1 MDKLIRFEADI
12 WGRYHIEWNE
22 IYPDVNILVGING
35 AGKTTLLDKIFAAY
49 KNEKNC
55 IYIPSIDN
63 MIVRD
68 KRKSA
73 KAIVQN
79 LEYYFY
85 DTKTGP
91 SLMKMRAGSY
101 DNTIVN
107 IEKVKEHEL
116 QFERLLNKMFVE
128 TGKTIDLKASTPP
141 VVIEGKRFPLDVLS
155 SGEQQLMLIF
165 LQIHLLMGQE
175 ALVLM
180 DEPENMLHIS
190 WQSELIN
197 ILTEL
202 NPNAQYIITTH
213 SPSIF
218 GDGWGDKVTY
228 MDNILKLK

>member
-1 MDKLIRFEADI
+1 MDKLIRFETDI

>member
-1 MDKLIRFEADI
+1 MDKLTRFETDI
-12 WGRYHIEWNE
+12 WGRYHIEWND
-22 IYPDVNILVGING
+22 INPDVNILVGING
-35 AGKTTLLDKIFAAY
+35 AGKTTLLDKIFAAH

-79 LEYYFY
+79 LDYYFY

-101 DNTIVN
+101 DNTFVN
-107 IEKVKEHEL
+107 TEVVKEHEL
-116 QFERLLNKMFVE
+116 QFEGLLNKMFVE

>member
-1 MDKLIRFEADI
+1 MDKLIRFETDI

-107 IEKVKEHEL
+107 IEKVKEHEF

>member
-1 MDKLIRFEADI
+1 
-12 WGRYHIEWNE
+12 
-22 IYPDVNILVGING
+22 
-35 AGKTTLLDKIFAAY
+35 
-49 KNEKNC
+49 
-55 IYIPSIDN
+55 
-63 MIVRD
+63 
-68 KRKSA
+68 
-73 KAIVQN
+73 
-79 LEYYFY
+79 
-85 DTKTGP
+85 
-91 SLMKMRAGSY
+91 
-101 DNTIVN
+101 
-107 IEKVKEHEL
+107 
-116 QFERLLNKMFVE
+116 MFVE

-165 LQIHLLMGQE
+165 LQIHLLMGQD

-228 MDNILKLK
+228 MDNILKL

>member
-1 MDKLIRFEADI
+1 MDKLIRFETDI

-22 IYPDVNILVGING
+22 INPDVNILVGING